1 MTTSA
6 RTARVLTAASP
17 DCHAI
22 AWCGGGHHRPAAS
35 LARAPGAA
43 HLGRV
48 PSLPES
54 LADHLRE
61 RRRVEIDSTRA
72 IVCAVLIPLVPVPN
86 GSAPGH
92 DDDYEVVYTLRSE
105 HLPSHKGQVAFPG
118 GKRHGIEESIETA
131 LRESKEEVGI
141 VPADVRIV
149 GALDDVSTMAG
160 QYVITPWVGVLPA
173 AYAFQADPREV
184 ADIFHVRLSAL
195 GDPRYQSSTKKSWGG
210 NAYDV
215 PIITAGRHEIW
226 GATHEITRNFLAAIG
241 EALRRKG

>member
-1 MTTSA
+1 MPT
-6 RTARVLTAASP
+6 
-17 DCHAI
+17 
-22 AWCGGGHHRPAAS
+22 
-35 LARAPGAA
+35 
-43 HLGRV
+43 
-48 PSLPES
+48 LPEF
-54 LADHLRE
+54 LADHLRG
-61 RRRVEIDSTRA
+61 RRRLEIDSTGA
-72 IVCAVLIPLVPVPN
+72 IVCAVLIPLMPVPN
-86 GSAPGH
+86 GTAAGR
-92 DDDYEVVYTLRSE
+92 DEDYDVVYTLRSE

-131 LRESKEEVGI
+131 LRESEEEVGI

-173 AYAFQADPREV
+173 AYTFQPDPQEV

-195 GDPRYQSSTKKSWGG
+195 GAPEHQSSTKKSWGG

-226 GATHEITRNFLAAIG
+226 GATHEITRNFLAAIR
-241 EALRRKG
+241 EARGRKG